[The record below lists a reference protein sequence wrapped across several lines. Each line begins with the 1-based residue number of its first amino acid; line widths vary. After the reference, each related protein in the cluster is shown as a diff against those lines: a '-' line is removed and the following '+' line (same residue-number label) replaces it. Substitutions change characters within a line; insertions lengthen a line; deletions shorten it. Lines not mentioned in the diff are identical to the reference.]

1 MLTLINSFIIIIL
14 EDSHELTVKELSAT
28 LKDTS
33 ADLEF
38 LMVQLGVPLSHVR
51 HLLITSPSSDGVLV
65 KCLDYW
71 LKRSEDPKWEDVIKA
86 LEGSGDN
93 NLASRIRRKIFQS
106 GKFLYK
112 TL

>member
-1 MLTLINSFIIIIL
+1 M
-14 EDSHELTVKELSAT
+14 TVKELSAT

-71 LKRSEDPKWEDVIKA
+71 LKSNEDPKWEDVIKA